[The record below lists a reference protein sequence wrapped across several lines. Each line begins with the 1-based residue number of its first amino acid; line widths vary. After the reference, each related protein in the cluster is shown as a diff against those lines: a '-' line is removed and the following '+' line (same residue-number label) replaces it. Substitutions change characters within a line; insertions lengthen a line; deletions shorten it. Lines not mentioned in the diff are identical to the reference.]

1 MGKQIKIR
9 DLTFSYSGNGDQL
22 KNISL
27 DIAAGE
33 VVVMT
38 GPSGSGKSSLTR
50 VINGLIPY
58 FYEGELSGDVFVGET
73 SLKEIPSWER
83 GKLVGNVFQDP
94 RSQFFANEVAG
105 EIAFGCENYGYSHE
119 EIQNQ
124 VHKSAEDMKILDIL
138 DHSLH
143 SLSYGMRQKVAIASA
158 EAIDPEIHV
167 MDEPS
172 ANLDIESTYRFADV
186 IWELKRL
193 GKTIIIAEHRL
204 YYLLGLADRF
214 LCVQNGEIVK
224 EINARQIGGLSNK
237 DIYRL
242 GLRTPDLHYIDYRFI
257 SSVATKEVVL
267 EVRNLCK
274 SFGFTTVAEN
284 IHFQCHKGEV
294 IAVIGPNGTGK
305 STLGR
310 MLAGLLKE
318 NSGEVILYG
327 KSCRHK
333 ERLGKV
339 WYIPQDLDSQL
350 FGEDLLDELLTGS
363 APDEMRKEEAGR
375 ILDELELSPYLKQH
389 PSTLSGGQKQRLAL
403 GVALMHEAPI
413 IILDEP
419 TSGLDGTNMRNV
431 SRMIRKLA
439 EKGRTILVITHDA
452 ECALACCERAIRLEH
467 GSITDDFQIDSPVLL
482 LEKIGYKKKEV

>member
-1 MGKQIKIR
+1 
-9 DLTFSYSGNGDQL
+9 
-22 KNISL
+22 
-27 DIAAGE
+27 
-33 VVVMT
+33 
-38 GPSGSGKSSLTR
+38 
-50 VINGLIPY
+50 
-58 FYEGELSGDVFVGET
+58 
-73 SLKEIPSWER
+73 
-83 GKLVGNVFQDP
+83 
-94 RSQFFANEVAG
+94 
-105 EIAFGCENYGYSHE
+105 
-119 EIQNQ
+119 
-124 VHKSAEDMKILDIL
+124 
-138 DHSLH
+138 
-143 SLSYGMRQKVAIASA
+143 
-158 EAIDPEIHV
+158 

-186 IWELKRL
+186 IRKLKRL

-204 YYLLGLADRF
+204 YYLVGLADRF

-224 EINARQIGGLSNK
+224 AINARQIGGLSNK
-237 DIYRL
+237 DIHRL

-257 SSVATKEVVL
+257 PSVATKEVVL

-327 KSCRHK
+327 KLCRHK

-467 GSITDDFQIDSPVLL
+467 GSIADDFQIDSPVLL